1 MSRGEDIQIDLDEIQ
16 DVLKA
21 ITTKSPAIVR
31 SGIVNTSFYVSIVKD
46 TKRFKDFLEEIKY
59 EENKKELRMAGI
71 PKLKPM
77 FDKTVLQLSI
87 KN

>member
-1 MSRGEDIQIDLDEIQ
+1 MSRGDDIQIDLDEIP
-16 DVLKA
+16 DLLKA
-21 ITTKSPAIVR
+21 IASKSPAIVR